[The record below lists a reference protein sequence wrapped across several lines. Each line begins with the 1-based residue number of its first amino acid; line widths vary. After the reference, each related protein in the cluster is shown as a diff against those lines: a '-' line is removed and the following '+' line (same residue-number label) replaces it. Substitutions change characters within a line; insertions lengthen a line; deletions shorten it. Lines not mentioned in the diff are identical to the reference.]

1 MNRKHLKLG
10 DPVRVLP
17 NSEYRRAGEIGTV
30 AAYHGVLDDW
40 IFVRFG
46 RNKRPELI
54 ERECLEPATDYH
66 DDDPDP
72 YRSPT
77 RPEHDLDTVGR
88 ALKPRS

>member
-1 MNRKHLKLG
+1 MKLG
-10 DPVRVLP
+10 TAVRVLP
-17 NSEYRRAGEIGTV
+17 NSEYRRACEVGIV

-54 ERECLEPATDYH
+54 ERECLEPATDHH
-66 DDDPDP
+66 DD

-77 RPEHDLDTVGR
+77 RPDGDLDPFGR
-88 ALKPRS
+88 ALKPGS